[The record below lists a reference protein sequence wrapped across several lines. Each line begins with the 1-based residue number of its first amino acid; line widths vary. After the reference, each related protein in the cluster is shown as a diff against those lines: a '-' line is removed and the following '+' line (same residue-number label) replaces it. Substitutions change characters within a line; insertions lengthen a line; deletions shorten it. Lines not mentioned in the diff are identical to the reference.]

1 MMTREALSERK
12 EKKKKSNGSGDITK
26 AIIMKEKERITT
38 KRERERSLGECMVQ
52 KGHNIETSMFLE
64 GFLRF

>member
-1 MMTREALSERK
+1 
-12 EKKKKSNGSGDITK
+12 
-26 AIIMKEKERITT
+26 MKEKERITT

-64 GFLRF
+64 GFLRFLKKKKRRKKELT